1 MRSILSGMRLY
12 ASSLQPLHIDH
23 HSTNKRQVAGGIV
36 PVINIPLLDQTVGE
50 MLVIDREVLSF
61 IFMGNITKWNDQ
73 RVLSLQSP
81 TVSAKLAQAADDI
94 KIMVRKDGS
103 GSTEVLTK
111 SLNLYVPSLLF
122 CVFPKI
128 QLANIVPCLA
138 YLFPRLQE
146 QDSMQIKSK

>member
-1 MRSILSGMRLY
+1 V
-12 ASSLQPLHIDH
+12 QPLCFDN

-36 PVINIPLLDQTVGE
+36 PVINIPLLERAVGE
-50 MLVIDREVLSF
+50 TLVIDREVLSF

-81 TVSAKLAQAADDI
+81 SVRAKLAQAAYEI

-111 SLNLYVPSLLF
+111 SLDLYVPSLLLRPF
-122 CVFPKI
+122 LEMRSI
-128 QLANIVPCLA
+128 
-138 YLFPRLQE
+138 
-146 QDSMQIKSK
+146 